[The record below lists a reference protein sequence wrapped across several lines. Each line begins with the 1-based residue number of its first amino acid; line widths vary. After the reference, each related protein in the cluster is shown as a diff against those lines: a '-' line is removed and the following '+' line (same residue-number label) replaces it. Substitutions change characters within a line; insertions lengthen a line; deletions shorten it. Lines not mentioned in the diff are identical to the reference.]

1 MKQVIFK
8 NISLALVL
16 ILLSASSLCPVRAEK
31 CFIIKSC
38 TSAVEI
44 RDLQMNASQEQ
55 EDDCED
61 NLPMIGGVTG
71 MSMIFL

>member
-8 NISLALVL
+8 HFSLAVVL

-38 TSAVEI
+38 SSTVEI
-44 RDLQMNASQEQ
+44 RNLQMNASQEQ
-55 EDDCED
+55 EDDSED
-61 NLPMIGGVTG
+61 NLPIIGGVTG